1 MDARDVP
8 GGRRLTFRTKEEAE
22 QARADAVRLGRQG
35 MATPQD
41 RDITLAEFAT
51 QWLAQVTPT
60 LEARTVQ
67 SYAGT
72 LRLHIIP
79 TLGTTK
85 VRMIARGHVRALMAD
100 KAKAG
105 LGVNSLR
112 IIKATMSVIL
122 AEALEQ
128 GIVLVN
134 VASGLGRIARPT
146 QTAGVAEEEAKPKA
160 LTLPEL
166 DALLRAAVERWSPA
180 GATLVLAMAD
190 CGLRPGEACGLQ
202 WADVDAQAGT
212 LRIARAIEN
221 GGRIKATKTH
231 KVRKVDAS
239 RRLLAAL
246 SALRDTEQVEA
257 LTGGRE
263 MSAWCF
269 PGEAPDA
276 LSKRFARLVE
286 AAGLPEGATPYTCRH
301 TYASQ
306 HLNGG
311 TPLTYVSAQLGH
323 ANPAT
328 TLKHYAHLTDRTT
341 RHHADALEAK
351 REAAWHRFGTDG
363 VSEAVVPSQLTES
376 ATSGR
381 GSSVVEQLIRNQ

>member
-1 MDARDVP
+1 
-8 GGRRLTFRTKEEAE
+8 
-22 QARADAVRLGRQG
+22 
-35 MATPQD
+35 
-41 RDITLAEFAT
+41 
-51 QWLAQVTPT
+51 
-60 LEARTVQ
+60 
-67 SYAGT
+67 
-72 LRLHIIP
+72 
-79 TLGTTK
+79 
-85 VRMIARGHVRALMAD
+85 
-100 KAKAG
+100 
-105 LGVNSLR
+105 VNSLR

-146 QTAGVAEEEAKPKA
+146 QTAGVAEEEAKAKA

-166 DALLRAAVERWSPA
+166 DTLLRAAVERWSPA
-180 GATLVLAMAD
+180 GGTLVRAMAD

-263 MSAWCF
+263 MSEWCF
-269 PGEAPDA
+269 PSDTGKPMAPDA

-286 AAGLPEGATPYTCRH
+286 AANVAPWVKPYTLRH
-301 TYASQ
+301 TFASQ
-306 HLNGG
+306 HLDAG
-311 TPLTYVSAQLGH
+311 TPL
-323 ANPAT
+323 
-328 TLKHYAHLTDRTT
+328 
-341 RHHADALEAK
+341 
-351 REAAWHRFGTDG
+351 
-363 VSEAVVPSQLTES
+363 
-376 ATSGR
+376 
-381 GSSVVEQLIRNQ
+381 